1 MNETPLIKY
10 VEKVPQPLVAKAL
23 GCTTGAIWQAL
34 QLARDVYIVTN
45 DDGSISGAY
54 EKKPFPGR
62 KAHSMAQQPEVAV

>member
-34 QLARDVYIVTN
+34 QLARDVYIVT
-45 DDGSISGAY
+45 DEDGGFCGAY

-62 KAHSMAQQPEVAV
+62 KSHSMAHPSEAAI